1 MSIPEGYEL
10 EQELNIIPIPKGIKK
25 RLEIAARIIEKIFAI
40 LIFTSSSDIEISI
53 KDIFGSFITIDSRY
67 FEIICG

>member
-53 KDIFGSFITIDSRY
+53 KDIFGSFITIDST
-67 FEIICG
+67 I